1 MKPLLTITL
10 LLFSVATCFG
20 FQTEADHCQR
30 LAPKYHSKLEAGDT
44 PAVRAYMIQNNN
56 GRWLRRTIPGQIN
69 IWIVD
74 QGTATIW
81 VDKQEAHRVWASLG
95 FLRDNAEIKT
105 FLLVPVGVDE

>member
-56 GRWLRRTIPGQIN
+56 GRWLRR
-69 IWIVD
+69 
-74 QGTATIW
+74 
-81 VDKQEAHRVWASLG
+81 EASGEW
-95 FLRDNAEIKT
+95 
-105 FLLVPVGVDE
+105 VGVGNRRDQVRKGSKGEALRCPTK